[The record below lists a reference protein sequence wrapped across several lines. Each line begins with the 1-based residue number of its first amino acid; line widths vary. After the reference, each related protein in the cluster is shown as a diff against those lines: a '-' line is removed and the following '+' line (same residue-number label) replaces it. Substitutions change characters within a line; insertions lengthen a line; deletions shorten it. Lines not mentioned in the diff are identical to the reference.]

1 MPTTVVFVH
10 GAFIADSAW
19 WWHKV
24 GNLLKMRGIES
35 IPVDLPS
42 CGDNAAQCTLADDVN
57 AVRAAIDSADG
68 PVILIGHSYGG
79 IVITEAAADNPKVDH
94 LVYMSAVVPDGTSVL
109 EADFTNPADVP
120 KFDIRPDGTAGEG
133 GTKTGVVTAL
143 PDKELA
149 EGALK
154 RLTRQ
159 AILPFTEVSNG
170 RAWADI
176 PSTFVVCTQD
186 EDIQIDRQRAH
197 AERCTRVVDIPTNH
211 FAHLERPDLVTAVL
225 VNIAEDQL
233 APTTAAAASATS

>member
-24 GNLLKMRGIES
+24 GNLLQLRGITS
-35 IPVDLPS
+35 IPVNLPS
-42 CGDNAAQCTLADDVN
+42 CGENAAEITLADDVA
-57 AVRAAIDSADG
+57 AVRAAIESADG
-68 PVILIGHSYGG
+68 PVILVGHSYGG
-79 IVITEAAADNPKVDH
+79 IVITEAAADNAKVAH

-109 EADFTNPADVP
+109 EADFTNPNDIP

-133 GTKTGVVTAL
+133 GTKTGVVAAL

-149 EGALK
+149 EGALA

-159 AILPFTEVSNG
+159 AILPFTEVSTG

-176 PSTFVVCTQD
+176 PSTFVVCTRD
-186 EDIQIDRQRAH
+186 EDIAIDRQRAH
-197 AERCTRVVDIPTNH
+197 SQRCTRVVDIPTNH

-225 VNIAEDQL
+225 VNIAEEQL
-233 APTTAAAASATS
+233 TTAAAAS